1 MRNRAA
7 AVLLWLAAT
16 VAATLLVS
24 AGVGAIRDT
33 TRADELVARP
43 PATTSG
49 DPAPNGATTSTT
61 TVTAPQPSTTGP
73 PSVVVPGT
81 TPPGTTPS
89 GTTPSGTTPPGTT
102 PPGTTPPGTTPPPP
116 PTPPTSAPAA
126 EPVTLTI
133 PSEGGSA
140 TIRFGPDAV
149 TVVAATP
156 AAGYA
161 AKVSPQGATAVRVE
175 FENEDRRSRIDASW
189 DGGPVTDVR
198 ED

>member
-1 MRNRAA
+1 MRTRAA

-49 DPAPNGATTSTT
+49 DLDPSGASTSTT

-73 PSVVVPGT
+73 PSVVVPGS
-81 TPPGTTPS
+81 TPS
-89 GTTPSGTTPPGTT
+89 GTTPTGTTPPGTS
-102 PPGTTPPGTTPPPP
+102 PPGTSPPGTSPPAPPPP
-116 PTPPTSAPAA
+116 PATPPTSAPAP

-140 TIRFGPDAV
+140 TIRFSPDAV

-161 AKVSPQGATAVRVE
+161 AKVSPQGSTAVRVE

-189 DGGPVTDVR
+189 DGGPVSEVR

>member
-1 MRNRAA
+1 VRTRAA

-33 TRADELVARP
+33 TRVDELVARP
-43 PATTSG
+43 PATTA
-49 DPAPNGATTSTT
+49 DTVPATGEPSAATPSTT
-61 TVTAPQPSTTGP
+61 APLPLPPTTRPPSTAAPSVAPTTAPPGPPPTAAPPTAAPPTTAPPSTAPPTTGP
-73 PSVVVPGT
+73 PPV
-81 TPPGTTPS
+81 
-89 GTTPSGTTPPGTT
+89 
-102 PPGTTPPGTTPPPP
+102 
-116 PTPPTSAPAA
+116 

-140 TIRFGPDAV
+140 TIRFAPDAV
-149 TVVAATP
+149 TVLAATP

-161 AKVSPQGATAVRVE
+161 AKVSPQGSTAVRVE
-175 FENEDRRSRIDASW
+175 FESEERRSRIDASW
-189 DGGPVTDVR
+189 NGGPVSEVR

>member
-1 MRNRAA
+1 MRTRAT

-43 PATTSG
+43 PATTADTAPTDTTAPTGPTLTPSSSAVPAG
-49 DPAPNGATTSTT
+49 PTGPAP
-61 TVTAPQPSTTGP
+61 TVPTPTAPAATAP
-73 PSVVVPGT
+73 PAT
-81 TPPGTTPS
+81 APPATV
-89 GTTPSGTTPPGTT
+89 
-102 PPGTTPPGTTPPPP
+102 P
-116 PTPPTSAPAA
+116 PTPTTPATTAPPTTAAPAP

-140 TIRFGPDAV
+140 TIRFSPDAV

-161 AKVSPQGATAVRVE
+161 AKVSPQGSTAVRVE
-175 FENEDRRSRIDASW
+175 FENDDRRSRIEASW
-189 DGGPVTDVR
+189 NGGPVTDVR